1 MTRLT
6 LLPSPK
12 LADGSW
18 RNLDYNVPCA
28 DGEGPR
34 PPGCDGAG
42 SRPPNHAVAE
52 AERHRQVREGP
63 SWRVLRRHGPLSGR
77 VEGADDS
84 GCCPTGSHSTDRREC
99 AHAPLPARSASSG
112 PATAGA
118 DRQAAGAGP
127 GAAWSS
133 DGGATAS
140 AVAFT
145 PGSSAAIAISAADD
159 VPRATVG
166 FAASS
171 ATSSATAAA
180 ASARSATSRRTVWRA
195 SATAQPPRGGVAAA
209 EPSPGLRRCEG
220 PDRPAQA
227 PIGPDCQNQEA
238 ARASPRRGAH
248 ADSIA
253 ARRRP
258 QGAARWHGDG
268 THWRTAVS
276 EAAFDVQAV
285 FRRAWIHGPI
295 DW

>member
-1 MTRLT
+1 MAGDSVLPVATVQAAGRPT
-6 LLPSPK
+6 TPSPRPK
-12 LADGSW
+12 GIGKSARG
-18 RNLDYNVPCA
+18 
-28 DGEGPR
+28 
-34 PPGCDGAG
+34 PPGGSSGGMARSPVMWKAQTIRGVAG
-42 SRPPNHAVAE
+42 
-52 AERHRQVREGP
+52 
-63 SWRVLRRHGPLSGR
+63 
-77 VEGADDS
+77 
-84 GCCPTGSHSTDRREC
+84 TGSHSADRREC

-180 ASARSATSRRTVWRA
+180 ASARSATSRRTVWRDA
-195 SATAQPPRGGVAAA
+195 SATAPPPRGGVAAA
-209 EPSPGLRRCEG
+209 EPSRGLRRCEG

-227 PIGPDCQNQEA
+227 PIGPDCQRKEA

-268 THWRTAVS
+268 THWRTAVG
-276 EAAFDVQAV
+276 AAAPDVQAV
-285 FRRAWIHGPI
+285 FRRPWIH
-295 DW
+295 